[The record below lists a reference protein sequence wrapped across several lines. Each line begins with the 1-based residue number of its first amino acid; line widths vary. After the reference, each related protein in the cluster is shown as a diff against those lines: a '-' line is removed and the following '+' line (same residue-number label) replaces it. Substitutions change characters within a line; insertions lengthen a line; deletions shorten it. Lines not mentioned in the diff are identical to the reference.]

1 MDRMFRLP
9 IFDHEPYNRDT
20 PNVTDRLPPNNAAPI
35 LDQLLSRWHDIMQ
48 TVPLVRKD
56 LPGASSE
63 WCFAPDARESE
74 ALLAIQEEWD
84 RLEDFIQPSLSG
96 IPSLKQA
103 EIREI
108 MRIIRSKLD
117 LNRRNRHFV
126 GYSSRN
132 DPEGQIGRAHYVES
146 MDRTIRHFRKL
157 QDEYFPAAGDVGG
170 PPR

>member
-9 IFDHEPYNRDT
+9 TFDHEPYNRDT
-20 PNVTDRLPPNNAAPI
+20 ANVTDHPPPNNAPPI
-35 LDQLLSRWHDIMQ
+35 LDQVLSRWHNVIQ

-63 WCFAPDARESE
+63 WCFAPDGRESE
-74 ALLAIQEEWD
+74 VLLAIQEEWD

-96 IPSLKQA
+96 IPPLKQA

-132 DPEGQIGRAHYVES
+132 DPEGQIGRSHYVES

-157 QDEYFPAAGDVGG
+157 QDEFFPSTGAGGG
-170 PPR
+170 DSR